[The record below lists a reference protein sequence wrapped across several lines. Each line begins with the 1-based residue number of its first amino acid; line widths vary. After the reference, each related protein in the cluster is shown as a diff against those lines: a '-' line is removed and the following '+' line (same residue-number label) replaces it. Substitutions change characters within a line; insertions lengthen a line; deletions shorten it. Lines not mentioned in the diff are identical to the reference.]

1 MAAFEAAHLTRAAS
15 AAKLHGIYAIVNEN
29 DDALAI
35 ARAALDGGVR
45 ILQYR
50 AKRGAV
56 AERAR
61 VLRKMTRE
69 RDSLLLFNDDFD
81 AVLAFDGD
89 GVHLGPGDRGFA
101 DVASVRAAV
110 GERLIGLSCGTPAE
124 ARTAGASGAD
134 YVGAGCV
141 FPTGSKGD
149 AGEPIG
155 LAGLRAVAAA
165 TNLPIAAIGGISLD
179 TVAEVAR
186 TGVAM
191 AAVIS
196 AIAGDADPAAAAA
209 ELVRRWKAPA

>member
-1 MAAFEAAHLTRAAS
+1 MAALETARLTRAAL
-15 AAKLHGIYAIVNEN
+15 ARRLHGIYAIVDEGG
-29 DDALAI
+29 DPLAV

-45 ILQYR
+45 VFQYR
-50 AKRGAV
+50 AKCGAV

-61 VLRKMTRE
+61 ALRKMTRE
-69 RDSLLLFNDDFD
+69 RGALLIFNDDFE
-81 AVLAFDGD
+81 AAIAFDCD

-110 GERLIGLSCGTPAE
+110 GDRLIGLSCGTPDE
-124 ARTAGASGAD
+124 ARAAEFGGAD

-141 FPTGSKGD
+141 FPTDSKSD

-165 TNLPIAAIGGISLD
+165 TKVPVAAIGGIG
-179 TVAEVAR
+179 TETIAAVAA
-186 TGVAM
+186 TGAAM

-196 AIAGDADPAAAAA
+196 AIASAPDPAAAAA
-209 ELVRRWKAPA
+209 ELVSRWKAAT